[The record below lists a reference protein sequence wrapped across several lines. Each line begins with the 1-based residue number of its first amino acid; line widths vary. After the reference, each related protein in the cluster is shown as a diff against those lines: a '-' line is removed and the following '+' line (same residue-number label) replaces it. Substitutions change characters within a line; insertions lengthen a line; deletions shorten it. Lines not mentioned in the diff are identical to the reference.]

1 MKKSKKLIL
10 LIIVVLSIIRYRTLN
25 GGFNINYAVETQIFG
40 YNEIVEIGNNNCSMD
55 SNCNNGWKVELKD
68 HSISNMNSYKLIV
81 IKALL
86 YNDNKETSSINLKN
100 FELLGIDWFE
110 TIDSQKTIEYNTVNN
125 YDIDNDLNLTLQS
138 KSSIEINL
146 VFKLSQENF
155 TEKRFKTINEEK
167 MKLEITTFPVNK
179 LIQVI

>member
-1 MKKSKKLIL
+1 
-10 LIIVVLSIIRYRTLN
+10 LN
-25 GGFNINYAVETQIFG
+25 
-40 YNEIVEIGNNNCSMD
+40 
-55 SNCNNGWKVELKD
+55 
-68 HSISNMNSYKLIV
+68 
-81 IKALL
+81 
-86 YNDNKETSSINLKN
+86 
-100 FELLGIDWFE
+100 
-110 TIDSQKTIEYNTVNN
+110 NTVNN

-138 KSSIEINL
+138 KRSIEINL